1 MRRTLISLGS
11 VAAAGML
18 AFAGTQSAFAASGT
32 LIVNGVAYDNPG
44 PGCYAAGDR
53 GAEVDN
59 QTDADVEVFLD
70 ASCTDGPVGAIG
82 SGDSGSVDAGGSIKL
97 S

>member
-11 VAAAGML
+11 IAAAGML

-32 LIVNGVAYDNPG
+32 LLVNGVEYENPAA
-44 PGCYAAGDR
+44 GCYAAGDE
-53 GAEVDN
+53 GAQVDNLTDSNAEVFA
-59 QTDADVEVFLD
+59 DAACAE
-70 ASCTDGPVGAIG
+70 GPVNVIG
-82 SGDSGSVDAGGSIKL
+82 SGDSGDVSPGGSIRL

>member
-11 VAAAGML
+11 IAAAGML

-32 LIVNGVAYDNPG
+32 LIVNGEAFENPG
-44 PGCYAAGDR
+44 AGCYAAGDE
-53 GAEVDN
+53 GAQVDN
-59 QTDADVEVFLD
+59 QTDSNAEVFLD
-70 ASCTDGPVGAIG
+70 ASCADGPVTVIA
-82 SGDSGSVDAGGSIKL
+82 SGDAGDVNPGGSIRL